1 MDFRQRKFVE
11 EIFGIPE
18 KRPLSHM
25 VGVGKSTNPGDK
37 EEGRHNHGKGKGN
50 NTLQKTKDKVSAMHR
65 QIFPPHS

>member
-11 EIFGIPE
+11 EIFGISE

-25 VGVGKSTNPGDK
+25 VGVWKSSNPGDK

-50 NTLQKTKDKVSAMHR
+50 NTLQKDKG
-65 QIFPPHS
+65 